1 MEWLRV
7 EWLRVEWLKPMGN
20 YRGNVDR
27 IMADAAKIVQRLREG
42 NTCIRTLKKEYRCGY
57 PIVMRAIF
65 SKISKGQWAK
75 IRHEKLA
82 RSGIKTRFKKGIVSW
97 NKGWKGLHLSRASEF
112 KKGHLPANYKKLGT
126 VTIRKDRAGPVRF
139 IAVAGPTPQQHKWI
153 PYAIYL
159 WEKENGP
166 VPAGFLV
173 RHMDGDRLNDDL
185 SNLKIV
191 DRREHIAIMRANNP
205 NWRKKANRSLK
216 KTVRIRRAKKKKA
229 AREALKQKEYELKL
243 QRKSE
248 AEAGMREHIER
259 GLKELRAPVR
269 TWWECIGCGCDF
281 DGEPPHICPKCNGL
295 RFSLI
300 EQRKIA

>member
-7 EWLRVEWLKPMGN
+7 EWLKRMGN
-20 YRGNVDR
+20 YRGNVDKV
-27 IMADAAKIVQRLREG
+27 MTDAAKIVRRLRSG
-42 NTCIRTLKKEYRCGY
+42 KTTLTALMKKYHCGQ
-57 PIVMRAIF
+57 PAVMRAIF
-65 SKISKGQWAK
+65 SKMSKRQWVR
-75 IRHEKLA
+75 IHHDNLA
-82 RSGIKTRFKKGIVSW
+82 RGGIKTRFKKGLVPW
-97 NKGWKGLHLSRASEF
+97 NKGRKGIHLSPASEF
-112 KKGHLPANYKKLGT
+112 KKGSVPANCKGLGT
-126 VTIRKDRAGPVRF
+126 VTIRNDKGSLSRF
-139 IAVAGPTPQQHKWI
+139 IAVAGPTPQRHKWI

-191 DRREHIAIMRANNP
+191 DRREHIAVMKINNP
-205 NWRKKANRSLK
+205 GWIKKATRSHK
-216 KTVRIRRAKKKKA
+216 KTVRIRKAKKKKA
-229 AREALKQKEYELKL
+229 LKEALKQKEYELKL

-248 AEAGMREHIER
+248 AEAGVRERIER
-259 GLKELRAPVR
+259 ELKELRAPVL

-281 DGEPPHICPKCNGL
+281 DGEPPHICPKCNGF

>member
-1 MEWLRV
+1 
-7 EWLRVEWLKPMGN
+7 MGN
-20 YRGNVDR
+20 YRGNVDKV
-27 IMADAAKIVQRLREG
+27 MADAKKIAKRLRSTSTTLEQLMKQYHCAYS
-42 NTCIRTLKKEYRCGY
+42 TLMRVVRSQISRAEWQMIRKK
-57 PIVMRAIF
+57 
-65 SKISKGQWAK
+65 
-75 IRHEKLA
+75 KLA
-82 RSGIKTRFKKGIVSW
+82 QGGIAMRFAPGRATW
-97 NKGWKGLHLSRASEF
+97 NKGMKGLHLSPASEF
-112 KKGHLPANYKKLGT
+112 KKGSVPANCKRLGT
-126 VTIRKDRAGPVRF
+126 VTMRKDRAGPIRF
-139 IAVAGPTPQQHKWI
+139 IAVAGQTPQRHKWI

-191 DRREHIAIMRANNP
+191 DRREHIAVMKANNP
-205 NWRKKANRSLK
+205 NWKKKAIRSLK
-216 KTVRIRRAKKKKA
+216 KTVRIRKAKKKKA
-229 AREALKQKEYELKL
+229 LKEALKQKEYELKL

-248 AEAGMREHIER
+248 AEAGVRERIER
-259 GLKELRAPVR
+259 ELKELRAPVL

-281 DGEPPHICPKCNGL
+281 DGEPPHICPKCNGF